1 MRFATKGY
9 IVLAAFQL
17 LGIKSPE
24 EFQTAIKTKKTREE
38 KEEFLT
44 QLSSDIVMQFVETKQ
59 FHLQQG
65 QAEKQ
70 KNNRIACG
78 YPGCQKTYLLDGRC
92 RQRHRNICPYRNYTI
107 LEANTDDIDEPIM
120 PEDTIT
126 ENDYR
131 FNYTCCVLREGLI
144 DWCREDAAKENDGD
158 RSVRMWKFDLLRF
171 SLTNHT
177 KYGILA
183 FKLQAQLMAL
193 LPPKLAH
200 ELKYNSCVNIH
211 GGKGGNVPGDLAL
224 EFMNMRAKDAL
235 SALHGNLT
243 SASIQRCGR
252 SLQGCNNLVDSYTKG
267 LDQFFGKPSM
277 QKDVQMMVEQL
288 KNENLFAQI
297 PGRHHRSFPSCDIDP
312 LCKLNGDKLNT
323 WLCEKK
329 EQYAKKQRTRSYNI

>member
-1 MRFATKGY
+1 LRFATKGY

-120 PEDTIT
+120 PVDTIT
-126 ENDYR
+126 E
-131 FNYTCCVLREGLI
+131 
-144 DWCREDAAKENDGD
+144 
-158 RSVRMWKFDLLRF
+158 
-171 SLTNHT
+171 LT
-177 KYGILA
+177 GA
-183 FKLQAQLMAL
+183 
-193 LPPKLAH
+193 
-200 ELKYNSCVNIH
+200 
-211 GGKGGNVPGDLAL
+211 
-224 EFMNMRAKDAL
+224 
-235 SALHGNLT
+235 
-243 SASIQRCGR
+243 
-252 SLQGCNNLVDSYTKG
+252 
-267 LDQFFGKPSM
+267 
-277 QKDVQMMVEQL
+277 
-288 KNENLFAQI
+288 
-297 PGRHHRSFPSCDIDP
+297 
-312 LCKLNGDKLNT
+312 
-323 WLCEKK
+323 
-329 EQYAKKQRTRSYNI
+329 

>member
-1 MRFATKGY
+1 
-9 IVLAAFQL
+9 
-17 LGIKSPE
+17 
-24 EFQTAIKTKKTREE
+24 
-38 KEEFLT
+38 
-44 QLSSDIVMQFVETKQ
+44 
-59 FHLQQG
+59 
-65 QAEKQ
+65 
-70 KNNRIACG
+70 
-78 YPGCQKTYLLDGRC
+78 
-92 RQRHRNICPYRNYTI
+92 
-107 LEANTDDIDEPIM
+107 
-120 PEDTIT
+120 
-126 ENDYR
+126 
-131 FNYTCCVLREGLI
+131 
-144 DWCREDAAKENDGD
+144 
-158 RSVRMWKFDLLRF
+158 MWKFDLLRF